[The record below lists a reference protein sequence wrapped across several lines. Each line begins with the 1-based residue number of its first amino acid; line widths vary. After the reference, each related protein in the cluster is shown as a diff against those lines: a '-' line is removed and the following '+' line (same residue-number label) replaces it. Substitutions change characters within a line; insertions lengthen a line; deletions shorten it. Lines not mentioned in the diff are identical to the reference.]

1 MNTES
6 TLCFCMIC
14 TEPPKIVQISETAN
28 LTIDSDAS
36 ISCIGENDRPE
47 IGVSVTIVWYQGSVE
62 RARSTTGA
70 LTLGFSP
77 VFRNDSGVYTCLAM
91 NVFGSLSRSLTLTI
105 QGKGIQIFEIS
116 CCRKLCDDSPSPIVD
131 PNSTILVLRVCVVS
145 AGCLFDCSFLFR
157 YFSH

>member
-1 MNTES
+1 
-6 TLCFCMIC
+6 MIC

-70 LTLGFSP
+70 LILGFSP

-91 NVFGSLSRSLTLTI
+91 NVFGSLNRSLTLTI
-105 QGKGIQIFEIS
+105 QGKGKCTNSNIHVVVS
-116 CCRKLCDDSPSPIVD
+116 LCDDSPSPIVD
-131 PNSTILVLRVCVVS
+131 PKSTILVLRVCVVS